1 VSGAAHKSPS
11 PTGVS
16 TSSRP
21 RQNVPVR
28 ITENYVLAHRSTP
41 GVNQLI
47 QQQHQRDLMDGKH
60 KEVDEWLMGSGES
73 AETAISRGLK
83 NQPSFRIIDQ
93 KANIV
98 DSKIKNN
105 Q

>member
-1 VSGAAHKSPS
+1 
-11 PTGVS
+11 
-16 TSSRP
+16 
-21 RQNVPVR
+21 
-28 ITENYVLAHRSTP
+28 
-41 GVNQLI
+41 
-47 QQQHQRDLMDGKH
+47 MDGKH